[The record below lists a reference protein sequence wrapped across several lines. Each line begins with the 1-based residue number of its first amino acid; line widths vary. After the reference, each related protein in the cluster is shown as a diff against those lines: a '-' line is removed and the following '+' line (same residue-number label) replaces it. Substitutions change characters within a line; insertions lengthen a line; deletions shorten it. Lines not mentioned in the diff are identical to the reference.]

1 MSYRTGK
8 KITDLYFGV
17 CYWDFNEKRIVKA
30 NLFDFLKVQRD
41 IAFYVTRQG
50 SYADF
55 DPLLCCFGS
64 VWGRCQYELMVDGF
78 PESGQPQKVD
88 LYDLYVRPNREYLL
102 DLVSQVSEYQAKKWI
117 REYNKKYKK

>member
-1 MSYRTGK
+1 MLYRTGK

-17 CYWDFNEKRIVKA
+17 CYWNPNEKRIVNA

-41 IAFYVTRQG
+41 VAFYVINKDVRC
-50 SYADF
+50 
-55 DPLLCCFGS
+55 DPLFRCFGS
-64 VWGRCQYELMVDGF
+64 VWSRCQYELVVDGS

-88 LYDLYVRPNREYLL
+88 LYDLYVRPNREHLL
-102 DLVSQVSEYQAKKWI
+102 DLVSQVSKYQAKKWI